1 MINQSRQH
9 AIHRIRARRH
19 FAIHLVFYLA
29 LATYFV
35 ADWAQQS
42 EATDFWPVWPLLGG
56 AIGLTAHA
64 SHLFGWQLPIA
75 EDRIQREIN
84 SSI

>member
-1 MINQSRQH
+1 MSSQSRQH

-19 FAIHLVFYLA
+19 FAIYLVFYLA

-35 ADWAQQS
+35 AEWAGS
-42 EATDFWPVWPLLGG
+42 DSPDFWPVWPLLGG
-56 AIGLTAHA
+56 GIGLAAQA

-75 EDRIQREIN
+75 EEKIQREIDR
-84 SSI
+84 SI